1 MRKWTLWFLAVVAI
15 LTVKAQS
22 PAFSFVITSETESEG
37 VGTYTLAVFPTGA
50 DTITDSVD
58 VNVVGGNASFG
69 SNFTYNPVTL
79 IFPAGQTSEQF
90 FTVTVIDDS
99 VEDGNKYV
107 VFRLANPTGGTT
119 IGTNAQDTLIM
130 TDVDTPFISFTT
142 AAQTQAEAIG
152 NVNVQTNLSRGVRG
166 NTAVQVKLIPQ
177 GTTAVKGVDF
187 IFNDTTLVWQAD
199 AAGVLNAVIGVINN
213 NFYEHSRTVEVG
225 LTGATNGAVTFDT
238 TFTLTILANSS
249 YTVPG
254 CSDLFFGQYVEGTG
268 NNKALQIYNPTAVPL
283 DLGVY
288 SIIES
293 VNGGAT
299 MTKYNLSGTIAPQGV
314 FVVANPNASSGILS
328 IADATT
334 SMLNF
339 DGTDAL
345 ALLHLTDTIDI
356 IGQLHTNPG
365 PSGWAIGAGST
376 VQQTL
381 IRNYYDHA
389 GDTSWTNA
397 SLSWNV
403 YPVDMIDSL
412 GFHHSDACNG
422 GAPVATVR
430 FLRSSDT
437 IEQVDTSVNWII
449 TEVNNPT
456 GATVSYVMAFN
467 QNLSTAVD
475 GLDENGINDFHYS
488 NRQYLAPPGLSYDT
502 VLYFTIFTNAIISP
516 PKTVFFELIDRS
528 SNLVAIADST
538 YTLYLVNHNK
548 FLVSFL
554 GAGYSYPKGSGLVE
568 IPVVVS
574 SPSSQVT
581 TVDVSL
587 SIGSAV
593 LGQDFL
599 FNDTTVT
606 FPAFSS
612 DTQGVWVTILNND
625 VYEANKQANFNLSNA
640 NNGAILGI
648 TGFTLTII
656 NNDSLAG
663 GVANTSGATGLRL
676 YPNPV
681 TDLLYVQN
689 TETLS
694 NVEIVDVLGKTIE
707 SMGLFAA
714 GTTSINVSSLNAGIY
729 FLKIIQGQQTYC
741 TRFVKTE

>member
-430 FLRSSDT
+430 FLRASDT
-437 IEQVDTSVNWII
+437 IEQIDTLVWITAVI
-449 TEVNNPT
+449 NNPT
-456 GATVSYVMAFN
+456 GNTVYFTFANDPDS
-467 QNLSTAVD
+467 STAVN
-475 GLDENGINDFHYS
+475 GLQQGGNVDFHQS
-488 NRQYLAPPGLSYDT
+488 NFTQSVPPGISYDSIY
-502 VLYFTIFTNAIISP
+502 VSIFANPEIVSIKRIYF
-516 PKTVFFELIDRS
+516 KLI
-528 SNLVAIADST
+528 NLSQQIEAIADST
-538 YTLYLVNHNK
+538 YILYLKNNNK

-554 GAGYSYPKGSGLVE
+554 GAGYSYPKGAGLVE
-568 IPVVVS
+568 IPVVLS
-574 SPSSQVT
+574 TQSSQPT
-581 TVDVSL
+581 SADITLAS
-587 SIGSAV
+587 GSAV

-612 DTQGVWVTILNND
+612 DTQGVWVTVLNNNL
-625 VYEANKQANFNLSNA
+625 YEANKQANFNLSNCT
-640 NNGAILGI
+640 NGGVLGI

-663 GVANTSGATGLRL
+663 SISGVNLKDAIRIM
-676 YPNPV
+676 PNPV
-681 TDLLYVQN
+681 SSNLFLQTDKKLI
-689 TETLS
+689 
-694 NVEIVDVLGKTIE
+694 NVTIADMLGNKIADL
-707 SMGLFAA
+707 GVFNA
-714 GTTSINVSSLNAGIY
+714 GTSSVDVSSLSSGVY
-729 FLKIIQGQQTYC
+729 FLNIDEGDRLYC
-741 TRFVKTE
+741 KKFIKTE